1 MSTPH
6 DAPGAPVRRR
16 ELLVLGVILAFAWF
30 LRIREA
36 GRTPLWFDELFT
48 LEVARRPLPELFRL
62 LALDVHPPLPTLMV
76 AGWARLGGTHVLW
89 LKSLPLAIGLLTVA
103 STWGFARR
111 LFGPRAAVLAAVLLT
126 VHARH
131 IYFSQELRSYGL
143 LALATVLAGWAAWA
157 WLEKPTVAAGAAWV
171 LAATLGLYTHYL
183 SILVLWVLG
192 IVVLASMGDR
202 VQRLRPWLLLQ
213 VPVGVLFAPQLRL
226 LRRQLLLSQ
235 DHWLVHPPWGELSN
249 FARHVSYGSIWL
261 APVLLALIGV
271 AIARRTSRAPALYAA
286 GFAAGAVLVPF
297 VLTHY
302 GAHLYVERYMFFTLP
317 LWCAVTAAGLDGL
330 PWKPSAWIAA
340 ALLTAAGL
348 RYALVT
354 PPLPEAV
361 QLHDATDWLRP
372 RLLPGDRVYCAD
384 MHSLLVLDHDLGR
397 HVGRVVADRWP
408 LPFYTGAPLVDSTR
422 HVRVE
427 TVRASAAAGERWW
440 VVRTRTAGRPPDL
453 RDVTVDSLA
462 RGPGRDYGMVR
473 VWCGAPDTAA
483 SPVPR

>member
-1 MSTPH
+1 MN
-6 DAPGAPVRRR
+6 APPETREARVRRR
-16 ELLVLGVILAFAWF
+16 ELFVLGVILAFAWF

-76 AGWARLGGTHVLW
+76 AGWVRLGGQHALW
-89 LKSLPLAIGLLTVA
+89 LKSLPLAIGLLTIA

-111 LFGPRAAVLAAVLLT
+111 LFGSRAAILAAVLLT

-157 WLEKPTVAAGAAWV
+157 WLEKPGLATGAAWV

-213 VPVGVLFAPQLRL
+213 IPVAVLFAPQLRL

-235 DHWLVHPPWGELSN
+235 DHWLVHPPWGELTN
-249 FARHVSYGSIWL
+249 FARHVSYGAIWL
-261 APVLLALIGV
+261 VPVLLALLAV
-271 AIARRTSRAPALYAA
+271 AIARRASRAPALYAA
-286 GFAAGAVLVPF
+286 GFAAGAVLLPF

-317 LWCAVTAAGLDGL
+317 LWCAVAAAGLDGL
-330 PWKPSAWIAA
+330 PWKPTAWVGA
-340 ALLTAAGL
+340 ALLAAAGM
-348 RYALVT
+348 RSALIT

-361 QLHDATDWLRP
+361 QLQEAADWLRP
-372 RLLPGDRVYCAD
+372 RLHAGDRVYCAD

-397 HVGRVVADRWP
+397 HPGRVVADRWP
-408 LPFYTGAPLVDSTR
+408 LPFYTGAPLVDSAR
-422 HVRVE
+422 HVPVAAL
-427 TVRASAAAGERWW
+427 RASAAAGERWW
-440 VVRTRTAGRPPDL
+440 AVRTRTAGRPPDL
-453 RDVTVDSLA
+453 RDATLDSLA
-462 RGPGRDYGMVR
+462 RGRGPDYGIVR
-473 VWCGAPDTAA
+473 VWSGAPDTAA
-483 SPVPR
+483 SAVPR